1 MSNLMFSSTP
11 CTVPRDTVT
20 DLMAVE
26 KSGRSVSRQ
35 EVLVVLIW
43 RILGTPSIL
52 FSYIT
57 FLSVGG
63 TGHGWVASSSECGHL
78 SKIENS

>member
-1 MSNLMFSSTP
+1 MPLLLT
-11 CTVPRDTVT
+11 T

-35 EVLVVLIW
+35 EVLVVLIC

-78 SKIENS
+78 NKIKKFIKSSRKEF

>member
-1 MSNLMFSSTP
+1 MPLSLT
-11 CTVPRDTVT
+11 T

-26 KSGRSVSRQ
+26 KYGRSVSRQ
-35 EVLVVLIW
+35 EVLVVLIC

-78 SKIENS
+78 NMIKNS

>member
-1 MSNLMFSSTP
+1 M
-11 CTVPRDTVT
+11 PRDTVT

-35 EVLVVLIW
+35 EVLVVLIC

-78 SKIENS
+78 NKNS

>member
-1 MSNLMFSSTP
+1 
-11 CTVPRDTVT
+11 
-20 DLMAVE
+20 MAVE

-35 EVLVVLIW
+35 EVLVVLIC

-78 SKIENS
+78 SKIKNS